1 MLYTFFAWIQFHSTS
16 QNSKV
21 VALIIAPSFL
31 ETVQNLPCLCK
42 FFSNFSMSFFLE
54 NSDIFQI
61 MLFLS
66 FAMHFTYLQFL
77 NPSLSGLLRGF
88 FLRKAGNKM
97 ISLSETCQKY
107 AVIKIR
113 FKVAVLKFKFEFQ
126 AHLIRQEILR
136 KKLWWSEKAFFSFK
150 EFIFVRINF

>member
-1 MLYTFFAWIQFHSTS
+1 
-16 QNSKV
+16 
-21 VALIIAPSFL
+21 
-31 ETVQNLPCLCK
+31 
-42 FFSNFSMSFFLE
+42 
-54 NSDIFQI
+54 

-107 AVIKIR
+107 PVIKIR
-113 FKVAVLKFKFEFQ
+113 FKVAVLKFEFEFQ

-150 EFIFVRINF
+150 EFIFVRINFWDNVALCFVMLSSGDHVIQAQVNKTLSFDSLEHI